1 MTRTRHLLLGALL
14 LMMTTSLPPRGA
26 SAAEPAARQPGTHY
40 RVMSSN
46 IWGDYFGNPPHERD
60 EALAGVLLRY
70 APDLIALQEVT
81 PNWWR
86 SRLFTALAAD
96 YAVADGGA
104 SDQRRT
110 NYTPLL
116 YRRSRFELLSQGVDF
131 FHLKL
136 DRSKGVTWAVLRD
149 LASGRLVIAFS
160 THFWWKGTDE
170 SNYIR
175 TVNAER
181 LAERLLGLQRQHGG
195 APVLGGGDFNCQVAS
210 DALRLLQAKGLAS
223 AQEVADE
230 ASPICSH
237 HGDPKRD
244 ATGRYRGAPR
254 PADNVK
260 ARSIDHLLVSAASV
274 RVLRE
279 MVILD
284 QDALDASDH
293 SPILMDVA
301 LTTER

>member
-1 MTRTRHLLLGALL
+1 MTFPHHLLLGALL
-14 LMMTTSLPPRGA
+14 LMTTSILTPCVA
-26 SAAEPAARQPGTHY
+26 AAEPAARQPGTHY

-60 EALAGVLLRY
+60 QALASVLLRY

-81 PNWWR
+81 PNWWT
-86 SRLFTALAAD
+86 SRLFAALAAD

-131 FHLKL
+131 YHLKL

-149 LASGRLVIAFS
+149 LESRRLVIAFS

-175 TVNAER
+175 TVNAEK
-181 LAERLLGLQRQHGG
+181 LAERLLELQRRYGD
-195 APVLGGGDFNCQVAS
+195 APVLGGGDFNCTVAS
-210 DALRLLQAKGLAS
+210 DALRLLKTRGFSS

-230 ASPICSH
+230 ASPVCSH

-244 ATGRYRGAPR
+244 DAGRYRGAPR
-254 PADNVK
+254 PSDNVK

-279 MVILD
+279 TVILD

-293 SPILMDVA
+293 SPIFMDVA